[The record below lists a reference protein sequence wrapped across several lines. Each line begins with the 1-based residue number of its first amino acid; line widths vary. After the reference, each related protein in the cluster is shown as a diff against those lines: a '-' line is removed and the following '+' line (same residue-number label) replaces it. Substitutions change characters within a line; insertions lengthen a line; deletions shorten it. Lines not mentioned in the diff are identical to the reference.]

1 MLKALRWKL
10 TLLYLFAALAL
21 VAIGGFGTYLLIDH
35 YFQQTTDLALQY
47 KMALEFRILGLPVPK
62 ALEEA
67 ETLWLQNNQNIVSPV
82 SISDS
87 FTKSDDDHEHDDDD
101 DDDKKIVR
109 DDYVYNAD
117 LAAIFVILLDE
128 NGYLITVPGVPVPPM
143 VDSANALLT
152 VQETGYDMRTID
164 VAGQGRVRL
173 LSYRTGAN
181 VPAILQVGRLLND
194 QDRVLEQYLTYLGF
208 FGGLLSILLSFISW
222 LLAGRSLGP
231 AQKAFD
237 QQQTFVS
244 NASHELRTPLTF
256 IRATADYRLR
266 LKPPAE
272 EAEHLENILNE
283 CDYMDRLVDD
293 LLLLTRLDANR
304 LQLDLD
310 LLSLSELFAEILTR
324 VKRRAE
330 TEGIT
335 LISGGYDGDIYVD
348 HTRIRQ
354 VLLILLDNA
363 LRFTPTGG
371 KIELT
376 AEKSGKSILIKVS
389 DTGKGVDPKH
399 LPHLFDR
406 FYQVGTPENAEN
418 RSNGLGLSIARTLI
432 EAHHGTIKV
441 ESKLGQG
448 AHFTIALPDPKS

>member
-67 ETLWLQNNQNIVSPV
+67 ETLWLQNNQNIVSPGP
-82 SISDS
+82 ISDP

-143 VDSANALLT
+143 VDSADALLT

-310 LLSLSELFAEILTR
+310 LLSLPELFAEILTR

-448 AHFTIALPDPKS
+448 AHFTIALPDPKG